1 MCVGHNRPVTTVT
14 RLADGSS
21 RGLDRSVLLER
32 ERELAMIERC
42 LADAGAG
49 HGRLAIVEGPAGIG
63 KTTLLNAGRLLAGAR
78 GMRVLAARGAPLE
91 QNFSYGVVRQ
101 LFEPFVAASVGPGS
115 EGLLKGAAAL
125 AMRAL
130 ADVEPSL
137 RLAPEDASFSTL
149 HGLYWL
155 TANLSAREPLVM
167 LVDDCHWVDAA
178 SLRFLAHLGA
188 RLDELPVLVLV
199 TVRDGDRATAPELLG
214 GFLSFASES
223 IRLSPLGAG
232 AATSVVRGRLGMAT
246 DGFCRACHEAT
257 GGNPL
262 LLRALVASVISDD
275 AEPNDEA
282 SARITAY
289 GAENVARLLARRLA
303 SLAPGAGAFVRALAV
318 LGDDSPIRHV
328 ARHAELEFEDAAELA
343 DALRGASVLASS
355 VALAFAHP
363 IVRAAAEEA
372 MGSEERALAH
382 ARAASLLAE
391 EEAPADRIALHLLRA
406 HPRGDPEVV
415 ATLRAA
421 AAIAAGRGAPETA
434 ITYLRRALE
443 EPPPRASRAA
453 LLLELG
459 LAEMGLRRHPGAV
472 AQLAEAVA
480 MIDAPSERA
489 GAALL
494 AGRALGVAGYFQEA
508 AAVLESVRD
517 PDPRIV
523 AELAA
528 NGCQLAAR
536 VSDALNALGR
546 YSDSNLPA
554 GPGWHLM
561 QVMLAYRSLVAGE
574 PCAIVG
580 GLLDRGLAG
589 SELFGEE
596 SLVAVYAAMSLVL
609 IDRLDDAERLCTAFI
624 EEGRRRGA
632 PSIVATFAFP
642 RAFAS
647 LRRGAL
653 RDAEADARWSFE
665 AKLAMVARSESGPTS
680 WSLEFLVD
688 ALTEMGDFA
697 AADQALARVGALDG
711 RPPQMLAWAFV
722 LEARG
727 RLRVAQGRLRD
738 GLGDLREAGE
748 RWKRLD
754 CDRASGSR
762 WREDA
767 ALVLAQLGETDEAQ
781 RLAAEQLELARAL
794 ALTRAL
800 GAATRVAGTVAPR
813 TEGIPL
819 LRQAVELLG
828 DTPARLELAR
838 ALVELGAALRR
849 DGHRIEA
856 RDHLRR
862 GLELAH
868 RAAAAP
874 LAARAR
880 EELLAAGGRP
890 RKPIFTGVEALTASE
905 LRVARLAAAGRTNR
919 EIAESLFVTQRT
931 VETHLRH
938 AFQKL
943 DIARREELPPE
954 LTAEQPA

>member
-1 MCVGHNRPVTTVT
+1 MLQNLPVSTVT
-14 RLADGSS
+14 RLADDGS
-21 RGLDRSVLLER
+21 RRLDLPALLER
-32 ERELAMIERC
+32 ERELAVLERC
-42 LADAGAG
+42 LAGASTG
-49 HGRLAIVEGPAGIG
+49 CGRLVIVEGPAGIG
-63 KTTLLNAGRLLAGAR
+63 KTALLNAGALLARAR
-78 GMRVLAARGAPLE
+78 GMSVVSARGALLE
-91 QNFSYGVVRQ
+91 QNFSYGAVRQ
-101 LFEPFVAASVGPGS
+101 LFEPLVVASAGPDS
-115 EGLLKGAAAL
+115 EGLLTGAAAL
-125 AMRAL
+125 AARAF
-130 ADVEPSL
+130 ADTEPTL
-137 RLAPEDASFSTL
+137 RLAPDDASFSTL

-155 TANLSAREPLVM
+155 TANLSARQPLVM
-167 LVDDCHWVDAA
+167 LVDDCQWVDAA
-178 SLRFLAHLGA
+178 SLRFLAHLA
-188 RLDELPVLVLV
+188 VRFDELPVVVLGA
-199 TVRDGDRATAPELLG
+199 VRDGDRATAPELLE
-214 GFLSFASES
+214 GFLSCASES
-223 IRLSPLGAG
+223 LRLSPLGA
-232 AATSVVRGRLGMAT
+232 AAAARMVRRQLGTAT
-246 DGFCRACHEAT
+246 DRFCYACHEAT

-262 LLRALVASVISDD
+262 LLRACVASLISDG
-275 AEPNDEA
+275 AEPSDEA
-282 SARITAY
+282 AARITTY
-289 GAENVARLLARRLA
+289 GAENVARLLARRL
-303 SLAPGAGAFVRALAV
+303 SILPPGAGAFVRALAV
-318 LGDDSPIRHV
+318 LGDGSPIRHV
-328 ARHAELEFEDAAELA
+328 AMLAELEFEHAAELA
-343 DALRGASVLASS
+343 DALRAASVLASS

-363 IVRAAAEEA
+363 IVRAAAEEMLA
-372 MGSEERALAH
+372 SEERALAH
-382 ARAASLLAE
+382 ARAAALLVD

-406 HPRGDPEVV
+406 HPRGDPQVV
-415 ATLRAA
+415 ATLQAA

-434 ITYLRRALE
+434 VTYLRRALE
-443 EPPPRASRAA
+443 EPPPRSSRAG

-459 LAEMGLRRHPGAV
+459 LAEMGLRRHPEAA

-480 MIDAPSERA
+480 MVDAPSERLS
-489 GAALL
+489 AALV

-508 AAVLESVRD
+508 AAVLGSVPD

-536 VSDALNALGR
+536 VSDALTAIER
-546 YSDSNLPA
+546 YSDPNLPA

-574 PCAIVG
+574 PCSVG
-580 GLLDRGLAG
+580 SGLLDRGLAG
-589 SELFGEE
+589 PELFSEE
-596 SLVAVYAAMSLVL
+596 SVVAVYAAISLVL
-609 IDRLDDAERLCTAFI
+609 IDRLDDADRLCTVVI

-632 PSIVATFAFP
+632 PSIVSTFAFA

-665 AKLAMVARSESGPTS
+665 AKLAMVARSESGST
-680 WSLEFLVD
+680 WSLPFLLD
-688 ALTEMGDFA
+688 ALTELGDFA
-697 AADQALARVGALDG
+697 GADQALARVDALG
-711 RPPQMLAWAFV
+711 GGLPQALAWAFV

-748 RWKRLD
+748 RWQRLD
-754 CDRASGSR
+754 CDRASASR

-767 ALVLAQLGETDEAQ
+767 ALVLVRLGDPDEAR

-794 ALTRAL
+794 DLPRAL

-813 TEGIPL
+813 TDGIPL
-819 LRQAVELLG
+819 LREAVELLS

-838 ALVELGAALRR
+838 ALVDLGAALRR
-849 DGHRIEA
+849 DGHRVEA
-856 RDHLRR
+856 RNHLRR

-874 LAARAR
+874 LTARAR

-905 LRVARLAAAGRTNR
+905 LRVARLAAEGRTNR
-919 EIAESLFVTQRT
+919 QIAEALFVTQRT

-943 DIARREELPPE
+943 DITTREKLLHA
-954 LTAEQPA
+954 LTATDPR

>member
-1 MCVGHNRPVTTVT
+1 MLQNRPVSTVT
-14 RLADGSS
+14 RLADDSS
-21 RGLDRSVLLER
+21 RRPDRSILVER
-32 ERELAMIERC
+32 ERELAVLERC
-42 LADAGAG
+42 LAGASG
-49 HGRLAIVEGPAGIG
+49 GGGRLVIIEGPAGIG
-63 KTTLLNAGRLLAGAR
+63 KTALLDAGRLLARER
-78 GMRVLAARGAPLE
+78 GITVLFARGAVLE
-91 QNFSYGVVRQ
+91 QNFAYGVVRQ
-101 LFEPFVAASVGPGS
+101 LFEPSVVASAGAAS
-115 EGLLKGAAAL
+115 EGLLNGAAAL
-125 AMRAL
+125 AMRAFS
-130 ADVEPSL
+130 DVEPSL
-137 RLAPEDASFSTL
+137 RLAPDDASFSTL

-155 TANLSAREPLVM
+155 TANLSAREPMVI

-178 SLRFLAHLGA
+178 SLRFLAHLAA

-199 TVRDGDRATAPELLG
+199 TVRDGDRASAPSLLG
-214 GFLSFASES
+214 SVLSFASES

-232 AATSVVRGRLGMAT
+232 AAASVVRARLRVAT
-246 DGFCRACHEAT
+246 DRFCRACHEAT

-262 LLRALVASVISDD
+262 LLRALVASFISDGTAPD
-275 AEPNDEA
+275 AAAA
-282 SARITAY
+282 SRITAY
-289 GAENVARLLARRLA
+289 GAENVAPLLARRLA
-303 SLAPGAGAFVRALAV
+303 VLPPGADAFVRALAV
-318 LGDDSPIRHV
+318 LGDGSPIRHV
-328 ARHAELEFEDAAELA
+328 AMLAELEFEDSAGLA
-343 DALRGASVLASS
+343 DALRAASVLASPPG
-355 VALAFAHP
+355 LAFAHP
-363 IVRAAAEEA
+363 IVRAAAEQT
-372 MGSEERALAH
+372 MGSEEQALAH
-382 ARAASLLAE
+382 ARAAALLAE

-406 HPRGDPEVV
+406 HPRGDPQVV

-421 AAIAAGRGAPETA
+421 AAIAASRGAPETA

-453 LLLELG
+453 VLLELR
-459 LAEMGLRRHPGAV
+459 LAELGLRRHPDAAGQLADAV
-472 AQLAEAVA
+472 AKV
-480 MIDAPSERA
+480 APSERSS
-489 GAALL
+489 AALV

-508 AAVLESVRD
+508 AAVLETVPD

-536 VSDALNALGR
+536 VPSALSALER
-546 YSDSNLPA
+546 YSDPSLPA
-554 GPGWHLM
+554 CPGWHRM

-574 PCAIVG
+574 PCSVAS

-589 SELFGEE
+589 PELFSEE

-609 IDRLDDAERLCTAFI
+609 IDRFDDAERLCTVII

-632 PSIVATFAFP
+632 PSIVSTFAFA
-642 RAFAS
+642 RAFVV

-665 AKLAMVARSESGPTS
+665 AKLAMVARSESGPT
-680 WSLEFLVD
+680 WPLAFLVD
-688 ALTEMGDFA
+688 ALTELGDFTG
-697 AADQALARVGALDG
+697 ADQALAAAGALG
-711 RPPQMLAWAFV
+711 GGLPQLLAWAFV

-727 RLRVAQGRLRD
+727 RLRVAQGRPHD

-748 RWKRLD
+748 CWKRLE
-754 CDRASGSR
+754 CDRASASR

-767 ALVLAQLGETDEAQ
+767 AVVLAQLGEPDEAR
-781 RLAAEQLELARAL
+781 RLAAEQLELARAT
-794 ALTRAL
+794 ALPRAL
-800 GAATRVAGTVAPR
+800 GAATRVAGAVALR
-813 TEGIPL
+813 TDGIPL
-819 LRQAVELLG
+819 LREAVELLS

-849 DGHRIEA
+849 DGHRVEA

-868 RAAAAP
+868 RAAARP

-890 RKPIFTGVEALTASE
+890 RKSIFTGIEALTASE
-905 LRVARLAAAGRTNR
+905 LRVARLAAEGRTNR
-919 EIAESLFVTQRT
+919 QIAENLFVTQRT

-943 DIARREELPPE
+943 DVAKRDELPHE
-954 LTAEQPA
+954 LTAS